1 MNRKNFLAMLIIMA
15 CMLFSAQLASAN
27 LVTNGG
33 FEDGT
38 TVNYNMVDWSG
49 IGAFQASSGDYGHVS
64 HGGNFYAGFGW
75 VGRLGSITQTLAT
88 TPGQQ
93 YDLSYYFASDGYF
106 TNQFVTTV
114 GGNVLFDQSNI
125 PFQGWTLYDYVFTAT
140 SSLTDLT
147 FSGRDDPAWLAL
159 DDVSVTPV
167 GGTPAPEP
175 ATMLLLGLGLVGLAG
190 ARRKF
195 KK

>member
-1 MNRKNFLAMLIIMA
+1 MNRKNFLAMLIIMV

-27 LVTNGG
+27 LVTNPG
-33 FEDGT
+33 FENGM
-38 TVNYNMVDWSG
+38 NGWSG
-49 IGAFQASSGDYGHVS
+49 GGASFETSGFAGWTPHSGDY
-64 HGGNFYAGFGW
+64 FAAFGY
-75 VGRLGSITQTLAT
+75 VGSLGSITQTLAT

-93 YDLSYYFASDGYF
+93 YDLSYYFGSDGY
-106 TNQFVTTV
+106 TPNQFITTV
-114 GGNVLFDQSNI
+114 GGIVLFNQSNI
-125 PFQGWTLYDYVFTAT
+125 PDNIPSRTYTLYNYTFTAT

-159 DDVSVTPV
+159 DDISVTPGSAV
-167 GGTPAPEP
+167 PEP